1 MPFIVN
7 PKPSV
12 MTFGYEK
19 CRCEFTMQSVQE
31 ITKLSITKVFPL
43 NTLCESSHNV
53 FCRLADPTAH
63 REAITSR
70 PAYMGIMGCIVES
83 GRKRII
89 HPKNGSRG
97 RIFSHAE
104 AQRGREC

>member
-43 NTLCESSHNV
+43 NTLCESLHNA
-53 FCRLADPTAH
+53 F
-63 REAITSR
+63 
-70 PAYMGIMGCIVES
+70 MIMGRARQALRRNGRADLIEQFTKECTS
-83 GRKRII
+83 GSYDNLLATCARY
-89 HPKNGSRG
+89 
-97 RIFSHAE
+97 FVCE
-104 AQRGREC
+104 